1 MMWVALSTARLL
13 NGIAAKSL
21 VKFILATMR
30 IEIND
35 TKSIFAITIIH
46 LIYFREIF
54 IEGKISLVQK
64 QIETWTFANK
74 NLLQIN
80 SCSREEERK
89 TNEYIRL
96 SLAV

>member
-54 IEGKISLVQK
+54 IEGKNLSRSKNRK
-64 QIETWTFANK
+64 QIETWTF
-74 NLLQIN
+74 
-80 SCSREEERK
+80 E
-89 TNEYIRL
+89 
-96 SLAV
+96 